1 MMKINFNFR
10 HSSSSSRR
18 PKSYDYIHQS
28 HEKGTKRLIHDNIET
43 NIYTNSITKI
53 KMYSIKDSH
62 TYPLMDSEQVKLIP
76 STLKKPA
83 AEVPPDDKSV
93 HSEIQSPIRRNS

>member
-1 MMKINFNFR
+1 MTILKQIYIQTA
-10 HSSSSSRR
+10 S
-18 PKSYDYIHQS
+18 PKF
-28 HEKGTKRLIHDNIET
+28 
-43 NIYTNSITKI
+43 